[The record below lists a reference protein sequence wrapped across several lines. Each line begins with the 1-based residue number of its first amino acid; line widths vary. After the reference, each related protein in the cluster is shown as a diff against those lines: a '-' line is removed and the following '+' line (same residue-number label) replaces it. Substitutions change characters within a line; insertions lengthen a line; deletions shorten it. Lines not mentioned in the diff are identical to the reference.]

1 LDISTVH
8 LLHKITRGANH
19 HATIVLSAL
28 NLLKQY
34 LILFSTI
41 KNWNMFTVWLAST
54 WCLVIEQLGGIQN
67 LEKGKS
73 QLLLANIFNN
83 YNIIIINNLDL
94 HDNDQLIK
102 VRCWFNSIVCKG
114 GLNMFC
120 PEILL
125 ALVYFK
131 IGLRSTH
138 MFNKGLIW
146 MRYSI
151 HQELLRINIDLFY

>member
-54 WCLVIEQLGGIQN
+54 WCLVIEQLAFKTWKKVSHNSCLQIF
-67 LEKGKS
+67 
-73 QLLLANIFNN
+73 FNN
-83 YNIIIINNLDL
+83 YNIISINNLDL

>member
-1 LDISTVH
+1 
-8 LLHKITRGANH
+8 
-19 HATIVLSAL
+19 
-28 NLLKQY
+28 
-34 LILFSTI
+34 
-41 KNWNMFTVWLAST
+41 
-54 WCLVIEQLGGIQN
+54 

-102 VRCWFNSIVCKG
+102 VRCWFNSIAWKG

-131 IGLRSTH
+131 IGLRLTH
-138 MFNKGLIW
+138 MLNKGLIL

-151 HQELLRINIDLFY
+151 Y

>member
-1 LDISTVH
+1 MDISTVH

-54 WCLVIEQLGGIQN
+54 WCLVIEQLAFKTWKKVSHNSCLQIF
-67 LEKGKS
+67 
-73 QLLLANIFNN
+73 FNN
-83 YNIIIINNLDL
+83 YNIISINNLDL